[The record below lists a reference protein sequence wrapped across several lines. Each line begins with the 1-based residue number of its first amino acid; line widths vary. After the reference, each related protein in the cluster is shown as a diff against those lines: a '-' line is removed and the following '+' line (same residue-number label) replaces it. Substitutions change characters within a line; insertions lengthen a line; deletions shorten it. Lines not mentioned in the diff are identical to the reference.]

1 MPFEA
6 RILVH
11 GVANFVPH
19 TDGTKLLALFP
30 DQAYAMDRG
39 IRAPEGGEIC
49 KHYMV
54 VQMDARVL
62 DPRLPPKLWLTLEVA
77 KHWIGFESDD
87 PKPMELKEGK
97 IDGLTQMESLLEGA
111 GFAGSPTLD
120 RRALPGSDFDSRLL
134 AAGFFADAGR
144 VSPAAEFQGPFE
156 MRASGGGGWK
166 EVGELSSVMRL
177 ELGTVGR
184 FALKL
189 LPFGAPPE
197 DIATIELHPLGDTL
211 DVWVRHF
218 CDLDR
223 PDPNRDVPKPREL
236 DADFVLNYALREGL
250 EDLIEQGMPL
260 EVPRV
265 ADNWKEGGSVAGK
278 PRQCMGA
285 LSSARSFMKPEG
297 F

>member
-6 RILVH
+6 RIFVH

-30 DQAYAMDRG
+30 DQRYAMERG
-39 IRAPEGGEIC
+39 IQAPAGGKIC

-62 DPRLPPKLWLTLEVA
+62 DPRLPPKLWLTLDVA
-77 KHWIGFESDD
+77 KHWIGFESDHAQAMNLGD
-87 PKPMELKEGK
+87 GG
-97 IDGLTQMESLLEGA
+97 IDGLTPLDAVLDEA
-111 GFAGSPTLD
+111 GLASSAALD
-120 RRALPGSDFDSRLL
+120 RRALPGPQFDPRLL
-134 AAGFFADAGR
+134 SGGFFAHAGL
-144 VSPAAEFQGPFE
+144 VGPSAEYQGPFE
-156 MRASGGGGWK
+156 MRTRAGGW
-166 EVGELSSVMRL
+166 EPPRILSSVMRV
-177 ELGTVGR
+177 EPGPVGR

-197 DIATIELHPLGDTL
+197 DVARIDLHPLGDTL

-223 PDPNRDVPKPREL
+223 PDPDRDVPEPGDL
-236 DADFVLNYALREGL
+236 DADFVLNYALREDLQALL
-250 EDLIEQGMPL
+250 ERGGGRL

-265 ADNWKEGGSVAGK
+265 SRNWRRGGDVAGK

-285 LSSARSFMKPEG
+285 LSAAESFPSPMG
-297 F
+297 A